1 KKIYPMEN
9 SRLMDSSEEE
19 AIRNI
24 VQKYFSNVSDFLED
38 KRTLLDTMRMSNAVL
53 NQYDLGPGDL
63 ESRIPNVSFT
73 IVKEIQK
80 ELQDVKGNEFQEFI
94 FSETIV
100 LINRLNGYILQN
112 ERFRLLLRML
122 K

>member
-1 KKIYPMEN
+1 
-9 SRLMDSSEEE
+9 
-19 AIRNI
+19 
-24 VQKYFSNVSDFLED
+24 VQKYFSNISDYLED
-38 KRTLLDTMRMSNAVL
+38 KRSLLDSMRVSNSVL

-73 IVKEIQK
+73 VVKEIQK
-80 ELQDVKGNEFQEFI
+80 EFQAAKGNDFQQFI

-100 LINRLNGYILQN
+100 LIHRLNGYILQN
-112 ERFRLLLRML
+112 ERFKLLLRML